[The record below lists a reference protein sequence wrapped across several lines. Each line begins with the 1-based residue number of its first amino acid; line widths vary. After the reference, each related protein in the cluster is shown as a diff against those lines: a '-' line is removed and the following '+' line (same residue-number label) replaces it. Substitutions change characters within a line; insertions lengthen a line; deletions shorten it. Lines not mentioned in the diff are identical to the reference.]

1 MKKMQGEE
9 VKIVVGSKVMV
20 KDELM
25 DKLEEV
31 LGTVLWDIRGDVED
45 YINKQCGYKT
55 IGMPLDMVQEIHK
68 TEGIGTVKGM
78 DRGTYEVQFRKGG
91 IWRSIKKKDIELYIP
106 ASEPF

>member
-1 MKKMQGEE
+1 MNKRQGEE
-9 VKIVVGSKVMV
+9 VKIKVGSKVMV

-31 LGTVLWDIRGDVED
+31 LDTVLLCVRGDIED

-55 IGMPLDMVQEIHK
+55 IGMPLDMLQEIHE

-106 ASEPF
+106 DPELF